1 MIIIRRNVGEH
12 SLTVQGHADGARNG
26 HDHDL
31 LCCAVSTILQTLVA
45 SLIAM
50 DDGEPV
56 YSLKPGDAYV
66 QASHD
71 MRDWRGVK
79 ARFDM
84 AMDGLRCLAVHNPD
98 NLKIER

>member
-50 DDGEPV
+50 DDREPV
-56 YSLKPGDAYV
+56 YSLKPGDSYV
-66 QASHD
+66 QAHPD
-71 MRDWRGVK
+71 IRDWRGVK
-79 ARFDM
+79 VRFDM
-84 AMDGLRCLAVHNPD
+84 AMDGLRCLAAHNPD
-98 NLKIER
+98 NLKIE